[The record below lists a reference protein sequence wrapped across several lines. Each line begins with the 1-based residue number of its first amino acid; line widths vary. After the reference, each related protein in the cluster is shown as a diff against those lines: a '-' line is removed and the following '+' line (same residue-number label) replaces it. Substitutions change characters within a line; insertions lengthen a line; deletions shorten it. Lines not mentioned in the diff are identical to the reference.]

1 MESTAITLSM
11 LLILAVPAVGGPGS
25 KDDPLVD
32 VTSLDSTFVIEMR
45 YARPDNFLKR
55 TMYDRA
61 VALLR
66 KPVAERL
73 ARVQAEL
80 AKESLRIKVWDAYR
94 PNSVQIEMWKLV
106 PNEDF
111 VANPKKGSSHG
122 RGAAVDVTLVDA
134 AGKELDMG
142 TAHDDFSKKAYPES
156 PEVPESA
163 KVNRRKLKAAMEA
176 HGFTQIKTEWW
187 HFSAP
192 EDKAY
197 AVMDIPLS
205 HFAPN
210 GAPSASP
217 GPSPQTSPR

>member
-1 MESTAITLSM
+1 METPGLTLSLVLM
-11 LLILAVPAVGGPGS
+11 LALPAVGGTGH

-32 VTSLDSTFVIEMR
+32 VTALDNTFVIEMR

-66 KPVAERL
+66 RPVAERL
-73 ARVQAEL
+73 ARVQRAL
-80 AKESLRIKVWDAYR
+80 VKHGLRLKIWDAYR
-94 PNSVQIEMWKLV
+94 PAHVQVEMWKLV

-122 RGAAVDVTLVDA
+122 RGAAVDVTLTDL
-134 AGKELDMG
+134 AGNELDMG

-156 PEVPESA
+156 PEVPEAA

-176 HGFTQIKTEWW
+176 EGFTGIKTEWW

-197 AVMDIPLS
+197 GILDVPLS
-205 HFAPN
+205 SFAP
-210 GAPSASP
+210 
-217 GPSPQTSPR
+217 R

>member
-1 MESTAITLSM
+1 M
-11 LLILAVPAVGGPGS
+11 LHLFLLMLILTDVNAQGS

-32 VTSLDSTFVIEMR
+32 VTTLDPTFVIEMR
-45 YARPDNFLKR
+45 YAMPDNFLKR

-73 ARVQAEL
+73 ARVQKAL
-80 AKESLRIKVWDAYR
+80 APKGYRIKIWDAYR
-94 PNSVQIEMWKLV
+94 PHSVQVEMWKLV

-122 RGAAVDVTLVDA
+122 RGAAVDVTLVDKD
-134 AGKELDMG
+134 GKELDMG
-142 TAHDDFSKKAYPES
+142 TAHDDFSKKAFPES
-156 PEVPESA
+156 PEVSEA
-163 KVNRRKLKAAMEA
+163 ARVNRRILNAAMEA
-176 HGFTQIKTEWW
+176 EGFKRIKTEWW

-197 AVMDIPLS
+197 VVMDVPLS
-205 HFAPN
+205 KFA
-210 GAPSASP
+210 
-217 GPSPQTSPR
+217 R